1 MVDKI
6 VNIFG
11 SILIGCLICIGIG
24 YFFNLIGMVAIALI
38 GLFLSGVIVIITMLI
53 DIFFG

>member
-11 SILIGCLICIGIG
+11 LILIICLACVGIG
-24 YFFNLIGMVAIALI
+24 YLFNIIIMVAISFI
-38 GLFLSGVIVIITMLI
+38 GLFLSGVIVIVTMLI

>member
-6 VNIFG
+6 LNIFG
-11 SILIGCLICIGIG
+11 STLIICLACVGIG
-24 YFFNLIGMVAIALI
+24 YLFNLIVLVAIALI

>member
-24 YFFNLIGMVAIALI
+24 YLFNLIEMVAIAFI

>member
-11 SILIGCLICIGIG
+11 SILIGCLICMVIG
-24 YFFNLIGMVAIALI
+24 YLFNIIVMVAISFI

-53 DIFFG
+53 DILFG

>member
-11 SILIGCLICIGIG
+11 LILIICLACIGIG
-24 YFFNLIGMVAIALI
+24 YLFNLIILVAIALI
-38 GLFLSGVIVIITMLI
+38 GLFSSGIILIIIMFI
-53 DIFFG
+53 DILFD

>member
-6 VNIFG
+6 INIFG
-11 SILIGCLICIGIG
+11 SILIICLACIGIG
-24 YFFNLIGMVAIALI
+24 YLFNLIILVAIAFI
-38 GLFLSGVIVIITMLI
+38 GLFLSGVTIIITMLI